1 MKKILIFGGSGFL
14 GSSITKL
21 LLNNGYEICV
31 VCRNLAK
38 AADNL
43 IQHKNLTIKKIDIFA
58 EDSVKALV
66 AKHDII
72 INLIGKLYEEKK
84 NDFQKYHVDFPQI
97 LASYTKNKRLI
108 HLSALAIE
116 SSSTSSIYA
125 KTKLAGE
132 QAIIQESKNY
142 TIIKPSIIF
151 GENDNFFN
159 LFARISKFSPFLP
172 LIGGGKTLFSP
183 IYVED
188 IANSILVLCE
198 NSNYKNQIFE
208 AYGDENVSFKEILEF
223 ILQVTHKKR
232 MLVTLP
238 FKIAK
243 FEAKILHFC
252 KIYLLTE
259 DQVELLKYDNISTG
273 KYNNINSLKINLTNY
288 KDIVPNYL
296 K

>member
-31 VCRNLAK
+31 VCRNLSK

-58 EDSVKALV
+58 EDSLKALV

-142 TIIKPSIIF
+142 IIIKPSIIF

-183 IYVED
+183 IYAED
-188 IANSILVLCE
+188 IANSVLVLCE

-238 FKIAK
+238 FTIAK

>member
-38 AADNL
+38 ATDNL

-58 EDSVKALV
+58 EDSVKILV

-72 INLIGKLYEEKK
+72 INLIGKLYEDKK
-84 NDFQKYHVDFPQI
+84 NDFQKYHVDFPEI
-97 LASYTKNKRLI
+97 LATYTKKKRLI

-132 QAIIQESKNY
+132 QAIIKESQNY
-142 TIIKPSIIF
+142 IIIKPSIIF

-172 LIGGGKTLFSP
+172 LIGGGETLFSP

-188 IANSILVLCE
+188 IAKSILILCE

-208 AYGDENVSFKEILEF
+208 AYGDEKVSVKEILEF
-223 ILQVTHKKR
+223 ILQVTRRKR

-238 FKIAK
+238 FTIAK

-259 DQVELLKYDNISTG
+259 DQVELLKYDNISKG
-273 KYNNINSLKINLTNY
+273 KYDNLDLLKINLTNY